1 MRGHMNIVLVD
12 APHNKMHTPYT
23 PYYGVLG
30 LSPEDDT
37 ISGPSYMT
45 TLYDQDKIIQK
56 VFSFLPLTIGVGGD
70 WTTRKG

>member
-1 MRGHMNIVLVD
+1 MNIVLVD
-12 APHNKMHTPYT
+12 APTNKMHTNAA

-45 TLYDQDKIIQK
+45 TLYDQDKITQK
-56 VFSFLPLTIGVGGD
+56 VFSFLPLAIGVEGD